1 MKAPRWGCPWP
12 GRSLLLGLLLWS
24 LLPSPTSSQDFA
36 TQLQALKTAI
46 PDSQRRIA
54 SSVRAAA
61 EIVNQNGMA
70 AARALMGPAMHLDSA
85 GARVYIY
92 TSTLT
97 PAMHDTLRQ
106 HGVRVLRSNA
116 QYAMVHAIV
125 SLDTLEKVAALPF
138 VLWIGPP

>member
-1 MKAPRWGCPWP
+1 MVSRQEKRMKAPRWGCPWP

-70 AARALMGPAMHLDSA
+70 AARALMGPGVRWHSSKAIET
-85 GARVYIY
+85 YIY
-92 TSTLT
+92 LSTLT
-97 PAMHDTLRQ
+97 PATL
-106 HGVRVLRSNA
+106 
-116 QYAMVHAIV
+116 
-125 SLDTLEKVAALPF
+125 DAL
-138 VLWIGPP
+138 